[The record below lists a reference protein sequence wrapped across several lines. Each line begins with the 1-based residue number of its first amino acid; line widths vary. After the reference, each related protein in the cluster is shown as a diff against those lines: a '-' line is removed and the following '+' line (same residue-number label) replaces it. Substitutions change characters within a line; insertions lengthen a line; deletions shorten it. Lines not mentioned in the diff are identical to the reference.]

1 MDYTEV
7 AQIDSPFEA
16 EVLKDALEEEGI
28 HFIINPHQETA
39 FGGLF
44 VEERGWGSLLV
55 PNAEHERARRV
66 LGDVRRNIA
75 NSTEEDSGA

>member
-7 AQIDSPFEA
+7 AQIESPFEA
-16 EVLKDALEEEGI
+16 EVLKDALDVDEI

-39 FGGLF
+39 FSGLF

-55 PNAEHERARRV
+55 PPEQHDLARAV
-66 LGDVRRNIA
+66 LKTVREQIA
-75 NSTEEDSGA
+75 NSSEVNDT

>member
-7 AQIDSPFEA
+7 AQIESPFEA
-16 EVLKDALEEEGI
+16 EVLKDALDVDEI

-39 FGGLF
+39 FSGLF

-55 PNAEHERARRV
+55 PPEQHDLARAV
-66 LGDVRRNIA
+66 LKTVREQIA
-75 NSTEEDSGA
+75 NSSEVTDT